1 MGACSQEDWFM
12 VKRETIRV
20 NGRDLKTRE
29 GVRKAYGDAG
39 AYVDN
44 MFIEVTWKTLLMRR

>member
-20 NGRDLKTRE
+20 NGGDLKTRE